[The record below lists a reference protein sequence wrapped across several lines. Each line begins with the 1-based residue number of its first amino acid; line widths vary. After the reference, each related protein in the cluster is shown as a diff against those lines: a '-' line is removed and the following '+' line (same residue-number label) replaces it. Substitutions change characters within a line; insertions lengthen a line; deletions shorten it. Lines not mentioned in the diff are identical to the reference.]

1 MEPTC
6 QCWIFLEDSLQLP
19 TGSPLSSHCCRNHF
33 GNRVLPKILFVIEG
47 SFTCVQVHRGLE
59 PVLVHPSESPAQV
72 EEGAGRV
79 GVVGVGGWEG
89 LTIHNIPIPGQ
100 WAIRGNVDLTFFL
113 PHHIRLSL

>member
-6 QCWIFLEDSLQLP
+6 QCWIFLGDSLQLP
-19 TGSPLSSHCCRNHF
+19 TGSLLSSHCCRNHF
-33 GNRVLPKILFVIEG
+33 VIRVLPKILFMIGG

-100 WAIRGNVDLTFFL
+100 WAIRGNVELTFFL
-113 PHHIRLSL
+113 PYHIRLSL